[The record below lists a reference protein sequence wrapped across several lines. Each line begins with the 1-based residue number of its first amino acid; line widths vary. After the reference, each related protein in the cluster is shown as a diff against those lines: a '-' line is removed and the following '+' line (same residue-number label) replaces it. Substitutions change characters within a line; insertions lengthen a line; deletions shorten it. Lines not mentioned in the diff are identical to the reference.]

1 MPNPLLGDTEWLFSG
16 FCFLAAV
23 FLFSLPLSLP
33 FTLWLLGRLGSSV
46 YPPRLC
52 RASLAAD
59 PPLASAR
66 EMKRQSLA
74 APAVCTVSW
83 APRKCLT
90 PRVETEYFLLGKQSA
105 QYADAPL
112 CGGICPQPL
121 SEGICKWIPAQV
133 GTGPNP
139 PDPTGERG
147 LDPSFSY
154 TDTESR

>member
-1 MPNPLLGDTEWLFSG
+1 MLAPLDGAEGIDLPRAKQRAYIPEQGGTYACSLLILPCPVPNPLLGDTEWLFSG

-46 YPPRLC
+46 YPPQLC

-66 EMKRQSLA
+66 EMKRQSFG

-90 PRVETEYFLLGKQSA
+90 PSVETEYFLL
-105 QYADAPL
+105 
-112 CGGICPQPL
+112 
-121 SEGICKWIPAQV
+121 
-133 GTGPNP
+133 
-139 PDPTGERG
+139 
-147 LDPSFSY
+147 
-154 TDTESR
+154 